1 MQQWELNIL
10 HVNEF
15 IHSGSQVLSCSGA
28 HHMTRVTTEIE
39 INGELLI
46 IENIYKSNMMAD
58 HITSLQKNF

>member
-1 MQQWELNIL
+1 
-10 HVNEF
+10 
-15 IHSGSQVLSCSGA
+15 
-28 HHMTRVTTEIE
+28 MTRITVEIE